1 MVVAAVLGPL
11 ACGSARPHAHTGTPG
26 YARDASGT
34 VARSETPGLITSS
47 REVQP
52 IEAEPSGEQPPET
65 AGRKSVTSRARATT
79 PSRQRTGE
87 RIARRATELVGVTSL
102 RSVSSAVPD
111 DCTGLVRLAYSSA
124 GIDLMAGPGRTGEN
138 GVTHIYRT
146 LRRRGALHR
155 AKPRPGDLVFFRE
168 TYDRD
173 NDGRRDDGLTHVGV
187 VERVEPGGLVTFI
200 HRGGKG
206 VARSRMHLRWPTTH
220 RARASREV
228 LNDYLRRASRRH
240 RAYVT
245 GELFA
250 GFASPERLAAPPTVS
265 PSR

>member
-1 MVVAAVLGPL
+1 MLRHVLLVVAAALGPV
-11 ACGSARPHAHTGTPG
+11 AHGAPPSP
-26 YARDASGT
+26 R
-34 VARSETPGLITSS
+34 
-47 REVQP
+47 
-52 IEAEPSGEQPPET
+52 EAEVGAS
-65 AGRKSVTSRARATT
+65 AGRGSRPPRAKA
-79 PSRQRTGE
+79 PVRQRVGE
-87 RIARRATELVGVTSL
+87 RIAARATGLVGVASL
-102 RSVSSAVPD
+102 RTVSRTVPD

-124 GIDLMAGPGRTGEN
+124 GIDLMAAGPGRKGDN
-138 GVTHIYRT
+138 GVTHLYRAA
-146 LRRRGALHR
+146 RARGALHR

-173 NDGRRDDGLTHVGV
+173 GDNLRDDGLTHVGV
-187 VERVEPGGLVTFI
+187 VERVEPGGLITFI

-206 VARSRMHLRWPTTH
+206 IARARMHLRWPATH
-220 RARASREV
+220 RGRKGREV

-250 GFASPERLAAPPTVS
+250 GFASPEPLAAPPVVG